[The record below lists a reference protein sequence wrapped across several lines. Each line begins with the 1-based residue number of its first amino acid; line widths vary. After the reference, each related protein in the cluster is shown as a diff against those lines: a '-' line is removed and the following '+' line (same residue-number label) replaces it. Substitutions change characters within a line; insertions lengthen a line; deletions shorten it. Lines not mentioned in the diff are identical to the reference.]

1 MKHFIYSVYVALAAL
16 LLAGCST
23 SRTTTKAP
31 MIGGLT
37 GKAYAEKVIELAPQ
51 WATLSGKVS
60 LNLSMDGKKDLKVN
74 GTLRLKRGESIQI
87 LITPLLGIEMA
98 RMEITPDGI
107 LAIDRMGKRYAQA
120 SFGEIND
127 MLRTSIGFEILQSLF
142 LNEVFLPGKTNLRT
156 SDANQFLVTQEGEQ
170 ACMDVKASGTLS
182 YRFFTSTEQGLL
194 QETCIG
200 LPDTPYRLSWKYD
213 EFQNVEQRLFPQQQH
228 MEVKAN
234 SGSKTATLDMKL
246 SRLSVGGSWETRSEV
261 SSRYKRIEV
270 TDLINI
276 LNSMK

>member
-1 MKHFIYSVYVALAAL
+1 MKHFIYSVYVILATL

-23 SRTTTKAP
+23 SRTTTKSP

-51 WATLSGKVS
+51 WTALSGKVS
-60 LNLSMDGKKDLKVN
+60 LNLNMDGKKDLKVN
-74 GTLRLKRGESIQI
+74 GTIRLKRGESIQI
-87 LITPLLGIEMA
+87 LIAPLLGIEMA

-107 LAIDRMGKRYAQA
+107 LAIDRMGKRYAQV

-127 MLRTSIGFEILQSLF
+127 MLRTNIGFEVLQSLF
-142 LNEVFLPGKTNLRT
+142 LNEVFLPGKTNLHP
-156 SDANQFLVTQEGEQ
+156 SDAGQFLISQEGEQ
-170 ACMDVKASGTLS
+170 VCMDVKASKTLS

-213 EFQNVEQRLFPQQQH
+213 EFQNVDQRPFPQH
-228 MEVKAN
+228 MEVKMSNEA
-234 SGSKTATLDMKL
+234 KAATLDMKL
-246 SRLSVGGSWETRSEV
+246 SRLSVGGSWDTRTEV